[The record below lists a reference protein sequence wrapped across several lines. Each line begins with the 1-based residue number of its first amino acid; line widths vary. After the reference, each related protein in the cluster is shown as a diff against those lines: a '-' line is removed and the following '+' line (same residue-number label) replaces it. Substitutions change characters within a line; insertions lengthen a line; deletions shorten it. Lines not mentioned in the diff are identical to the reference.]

1 MSGSQYIALSGLRA
15 RADDLDRVAADIA
28 NVATAGY
35 KGVREARASAQRELF
50 EATLETA
57 IDTTF
62 GGSRLDTR
70 AGAIA
75 GTGRSLDLAIDGAG
89 FFVVQTA
96 GGERYTRN
104 GHFTLDAER
113 RLITED
119 GSLVLGE
126 GGPITLS
133 EGDGEFRVDQDG
145 SVWSG
150 TTESGRLKI
159 VSFGNPGALVQE
171 HSSRLS
177 ADGQT
182 AMPITEP
189 TVRAGSLEQSN
200 VSVSERLAEL
210 TTVAR
215 GFEALQKALSVL
227 MNDIDGRAIDSH
239 GRRT

>member
-15 RADDLDRVAADIA
+15 RVDDLDRLAADIA
-28 NVATAGY
+28 NVATAGS

-75 GTGRSLDLAIDGAG
+75 GTGRSLDLAIDGTG

-96 GGERYTRN
+96 SGESYTRN
-104 GHFTLDAER
+104 GHFTLDSER

-133 EGDGEFRVDQDG
+133 DGEVRVDQDG

-150 TTESGRLKI
+150 TTESGRLRI
-159 VSFGNPGALVQE
+159 VSFENPGALVQE

-177 ADGQT
+177 ANGQS
-182 AMPITEP
+182 AMPVTEP
-189 TVRAGSLEQSN
+189 TVRAGALEQSN
-200 VSVSERLAEL
+200 VSVSDRLAER

-227 MNDIDGRAIDSH
+227 MNDIDGRAIDSL
-239 GRRT
+239 GKRI

>member
-15 RADDLDRVAADIA
+15 RVDDLDRLAADIA
-28 NVATAGY
+28 NVGTAGY
-35 KGVREARASAQRELF
+35 KGVREARAAARRELF

-96 GGERYTRN
+96 SGERYTRN
-104 GHFTLDAER
+104 GHFTLDPER
-113 RLITED
+113 RLVTED
-119 GSLVLGE
+119 GSVVLGE

-133 EGDGEFRVDQDG
+133 EGEIRVDQDG

-150 TTESGRLKI
+150 TTESGRLRV
-159 VSFGNPGALVQE
+159 VSFENPGALVQE
-171 HSSRLS
+171 HSSRLT
-177 ADGQT
+177 ANGQ
-182 AMPITEP
+182 AAVPVTEP

-200 VSVSERLAEL
+200 VSVSDRLAEL

-227 MNDIDGRAIDSH
+227 MNDIDGRAIESF
-239 GRRT
+239 GKRM

>member
-15 RADDLDRVAADIA
+15 RVDDLDRLAADIA
-28 NVATAGY
+28 NVGTAGY

-50 EATLETA
+50 ESTLETA

-89 FFVVQTA
+89 FFVVQTSS
-96 GGERYTRN
+96 GESYTRN
-104 GHFTLDAER
+104 GHFTLDSNR
-113 RLITED
+113 QLITED

-133 EGDGEFRVDQDG
+133 EGEIRVDQDG

-159 VSFGNPGALVQE
+159 VSFDNPGALVQE

-177 ADGQT
+177 ANGQT
-182 AMPITEP
+182 AMPVTEP

-200 VSVSERLAEL
+200 VSVSDRLAEL

-227 MNDIDGRAIDSH
+227 MNDVDGRAIESL
-239 GRRT
+239 GKRI

>member
-15 RADDLDRVAADIA
+15 RVDDLDRLASDIA
-28 NVATAGY
+28 NVGTAGY

-75 GTGRSLDLAIDGAG
+75 ATGRSLDLAIDGAG

-96 GGERYTRN
+96 SGESYTRN
-104 GHFTLDAER
+104 GHFTLDSER

-133 EGDGEFRVDQDG
+133 EGEIRVDQDG

-150 TTESGRLKI
+150 TTESGRLKV
-159 VSFGNPGALVQE
+159 VSFDNPGALVQE

-177 ADGQT
+177 ANGQT

-189 TVRAGSLEQSN
+189 VVRAGSLEQSN
-200 VSVSERLAEL
+200 VSVSDRLAEL

-227 MNDIDGRAIDSH
+227 MNDIDGRAIDSL
-239 GRRT
+239 GKRI

>member
-1 MSGSQYIALSGLRA
+1 MSGSHYIALSGLRA
-15 RADDLDRVAADIA
+15 RADELDRVASDIA
-28 NVATAGY
+28 NTATAGY
-35 KGVREARASAQRELF
+35 KGVRDARAEARRAQF

-75 GTGRSLDLAIDGAG
+75 PTGRSLDLAIDGVG
-89 FFVVQTA
+89 FFVIQTA

-104 GHFTLDAER
+104 GHFTLDSER
-113 RLITED
+113 RLVTED

-133 EGDGEFRVDQDG
+133 DGETRIEQDG
-145 SVWSG
+145 SIWSG
-150 TTESGRLKI
+150 ATESGRLK
-159 VSFGNPGALVQE
+159 VVTFDDPRALVQE
-171 HSSRLS
+171 SSSRLG
-177 ADGQT
+177 ANGQS
-182 AMPITEP
+182 AMPVTAP
-189 TVRAGSLEQSN
+189 TVRSGSLEQSN
-200 VSVSERLAEL
+200 VSVSDRLAEL

-227 MNDIDGRAIDSH
+227 LNDIDGRAIDSL
-239 GRRT
+239 GRRI